1 MKEHEIERRQ
11 QRVLPWRSLFSS
23 HLALILLHSQISQ
36 NPSTIAL
43 QDSSLQTRHSV
54 IAVCASASR
63 AHRSGPRGAPPAL
76 ERCLA
81 RVLTSGASG
90 FRLSG
95 KPLLTSDAYEL
106 GPGMRKRHRGSEE
119 EHDALIG
126 TGKARGR
133 NQPWD
138 EQEGSSDFM
147 SQVSIPIFLVC
158 CHLGWKVWRVCVPS
172 RCRAVGPVVA
182 QKL

>member
-1 MKEHEIERRQ
+1 MLRHPEPTLQGHE
-11 QRVLPWRSLFSS
+11 
-23 HLALILLHSQISQ
+23 
-36 NPSTIAL
+36 
-43 QDSSLQTRHSV
+43 
-54 IAVCASASR
+54 
-63 AHRSGPRGAPPAL
+63 GAPPTL
-76 ERCLA
+76 EYCLA
-81 RVLTSGASG
+81 RALTSGASG

-95 KPLLTSDAYEL
+95 KSLLTSDAYEL
-106 GPGMRKRHRGSEE
+106 GAGMRKRHRGSEE

-158 CHLGWKVWRVCVPS
+158 CRLGWKVWRVCVPS
-172 RCRAVGPVVA
+172 RWRAVGPVAA